1 MPRNTLGTNLNLC
14 FTKLKRP
21 LSLQSPDLNN
31 EHQQDHSTHF
41 CNSIKNFNS
50 LYDLSL
56 DCNSNPTSSSTYSTA
71 ISDEYDCISEL
82 ATVPDLATVYA
93 SQRFFFAS
101 PGHSNSIIDSSSSS
115 SMSSSLAST
124 SSSVEPPESDTVI
137 DGSIAIPTYSPDPY
151 LDFRRS
157 MQEMVEARELSD
169 IRDNWDSLHELLM
182 CYLTLNPKSTHKYI
196 IGAFADLIVCLMSS
210 KCNCPKSHLDP
221 LAGSTKL
228 ISAHQAQEQRRAFR

>member
-21 LSLQSPDLNN
+21 LPPQSSN
-31 EHQQDHSTHF
+31 EHQQDQSMHF
-41 CNSIKNFNS
+41 SNSIKNFNS

-56 DCNSNPTSSSTYSTA
+56 DCNSNPKSSSTTT
-71 ISDEYDCISEL
+71 SDEYDCISEL
-82 ATVPDLATVYA
+82 ATIPDLATLYA

-101 PGHSNSIIDSSSSS
+101 PGHSNSIIDSSSSA

-124 SSSVEPPESDTVI
+124 SSSVDPPESDTVI
-137 DGSIAIPTYSPDPY
+137 DGSIAVPTYSPDPY

-169 IRDNWDSLHELLM
+169 NWDSLHELLM

-196 IGAFADLIVCLMSS
+196 VGAFADLIVCLMSS
-210 KCNCPKSHLDP
+210 KGIHSNFHLDP
-221 LAGSTKL
+221 SAGSTSKPCCIL
-228 ISAHQAQEQRRAFR
+228 DYKNPSE